1 MIDDPIVE
9 EVRRIREEFAA
20 KHDHDVHKIAAALRR
35 REKKR
40 LGGKKKT
47 KALKLA
53 TSR

>member
-1 MIDDPIVE
+1 VIDDPIVE

-20 KHDHDVHKIAAALRR
+20 KHGCDVHRIAAALRR
-35 REKKR
+35 GEKKR

-47 KALKLA
+47 KAQKLT